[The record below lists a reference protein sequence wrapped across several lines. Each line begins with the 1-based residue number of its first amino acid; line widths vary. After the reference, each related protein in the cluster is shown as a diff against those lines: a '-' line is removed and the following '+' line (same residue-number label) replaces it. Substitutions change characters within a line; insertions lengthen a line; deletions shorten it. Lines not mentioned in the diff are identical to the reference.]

1 MSKKIDENILTEEE
15 TNVVRKAV
23 NAIFSAVSNRRMKA
37 LEKVLMK
44 DADFKASIERLEK
57 ARDEMETKL
66 QKTVYKR
73 KGHADFEDWY
83 AKNIT
88 PLSK

>member
-1 MSKKIDENILTEEE
+1 MSKKIDENVLTEEE

-23 NAIFSAVSNRRMKA
+23 NAIFSAVANRKTKA

-44 DADFKASIERLEK
+44 DADFKASVVRLEK
-57 ARDEMETKL
+57 ARDEMETQL

-73 KGHADFEDWY
+73 KGHDDFENWY
-83 AKNIT
+83 NTFIS